1 VKSTAEKSG
10 INMNQLPLL
19 SVVYKIWFSFLLYLL
34 GKQKK
39 AIIEKYHIPFFAN
52 KEEH

>member
-1 VKSTAEKSG
+1 
-10 INMNQLPLL
+10 
-19 SVVYKIWFSFLLYLL
+19 LL